1 MLVGTMQA
9 GRPRDVSAADGPDQD
24 GALAMQNPSTPDRHS
39 AYFGAMRDADAAL
52 DDALGHVRAE
62 EDAGRIT
69 PAEAAA
75 ERVGLLERHIAECQ
89 RLRRELPG

>member
-1 MLVGTMQA
+1 VNDDPARTSG
-9 GRPRDVSAADGPDQD
+9 
-24 GALAMQNPSTPDRHS
+24 RHS
-39 AYFGAMRDADAAL
+39 AYFDAMRDADETL

-89 RLRRELPG
+89 RLRREMLGSEIPTPQEDR